1 MNRKKDASQLLPA
14 LALVV
19 FGVWPLG
26 CCDCAVAFANS
37 PAAPPDR
44 RVEGAFA
51 VPACSGISSR
61 VALLMVL
68 ALAKMR
74 GVGLGR

>member
-1 MNRKKDASQLLPA
+1 MWL
-14 LALVV
+14 V
-19 FGVWPLG
+19 FGVL
-26 CCDCAVAFANS
+26 A
-37 PAAPPDR
+37 
-44 RVEGAFA
+44 
-51 VPACSGISSR
+51 SG